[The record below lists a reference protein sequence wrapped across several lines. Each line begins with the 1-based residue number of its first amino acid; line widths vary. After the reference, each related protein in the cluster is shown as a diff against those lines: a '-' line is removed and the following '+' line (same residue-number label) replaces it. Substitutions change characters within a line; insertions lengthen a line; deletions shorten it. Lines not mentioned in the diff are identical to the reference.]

1 MDITSQKTKLNT
13 KEDKLM
19 IIMDLKIDNIM
30 LFKDFHINMSYPKK
44 IVDSSIEDEFLTKR
58 KNFRYKKVNIL
69 MGANA
74 TGKTSLGKVMMHTFN
89 LISRGKTTAILDSVC
104 HKDRSATIQMDF
116 VDYYDRL
123 NRINI
128 EVIPAVKD
136 DAEAELMIC
145 IRSVDIG
152 VKDNYESCAKKMDLI
167 PIVMTGDIETER
179 AKVLPL
185 GWMFG
190 YSDDASN
197 GRVSCQEND
206 SYPLILDYTLRALD
220 PSIKSVEKL
229 SEVKNAYVVRMQN
242 QDVIIQDGEVIK
254 DNILSSGTKE
264 GIRVAGMLSGICEG
278 GYHFYYCDELFSYV
292 HSDVEKAF
300 LSVMISQLKGEQQ
313 LFFTTHNSDILDMQL
328 PKHTFTFL
336 KKDMY
341 SKTPLKCV
349 EASKYLKRNT
359 DSLRHAVENDLFS
372 IAPNV
377 ELIYEIENIKYVGED
392 SGE

>member
-13 KEDKLM
+13 KEGKNM

-30 LFKDFHINMSYPKK
+30 LFKHFHMNMSYPKK
-44 IVDSSIEDEFLTKR
+44 IVDSSIEEEFLVNR

-89 LISRGKTTAILDSVC
+89 LISRGKTSAILDAVSV
-104 HKDRSATIQMDF
+104 KNNVATIQMDF
-116 VDYYDRL
+116 VDFFERL
-123 NRINI
+123 HRINL
-128 EVIPAVKD
+128 EVLPATKEDEEPQLFV
-136 DAEAELMIC
+136 C

-152 VKDNYESCAKKMDLI
+152 VKDNYETCAKKIESI
-167 PIVMTGDIETER
+167 PMIMTTDVEEER
-179 AKVLPL
+179 AKVVPF

-190 YSDDASN
+190 YSDDSNN

-206 SYPLILDYTLRALD
+206 SYATILNYTLRALD
-220 PSIKSVEKL
+220 PSIKSVEKIN
-229 SEVKNAYVVRMQN
+229 EVKNAYVVRMQN

-264 GIRVAGMLSGICEG
+264 GIRVAGVLSGICEG

-300 LSVMISQLKGEQQ
+300 LSVMISSLKENDQ
-313 LFFTTHNSDILDMQL
+313 LFFTTHNTDVLDLRL
-328 PKHTFTFL
+328 PKHAFTFL
-336 KKDMY
+336 KKDIY
-341 SKTPLKCV
+341 DEETPIKCV
-349 EASKYLKRNT
+349 SASEFLKRNT
-359 DSLRHAVENDLFS
+359 DSLRNAVENDLFS
-372 IAPNV
+372 VAPNL
-377 ELIYEIENIKYVGED
+377 ELIYEIEDI
-392 SGE
+392 

>member
-13 KEDKLM
+13 KEGKNM

-30 LFKDFHINMSYPKK
+30 LFRNFHMNMSYPKK
-44 IVDSSIEDEFLTKR
+44 IVDSSIEEEFLVNR
-58 KNFRYKKVNIL
+58 KNFRYKKVNVL

-89 LISRGKTTAILDSVC
+89 LISRGKTTAILDSVSV
-104 HKDRSATIQMDF
+104 KTEVATIQMDF
-116 VDYYDRL
+116 VDYFERL
-123 NRINI
+123 HRINV
-128 EVIPAVKD
+128 EVLPATKED
-136 DAEAELMIC
+136 EEAQLFVC

-152 VKDNYESCAKKMDLI
+152 VKDNYETCAKKLDLI
-167 PIVMTGDIETER
+167 PIVLTSDIEEER
-179 AKVLPL
+179 SKVVPL

-190 YSDDASN
+190 YSDDSNN

-206 SYPLILDYTLRALD
+206 SYAVILDYTLRALD

-229 SEVKNAYVVRMQN
+229 NEVKNAYVVRMQN
-242 QDVIIQDGEVIK
+242 QDLIIQDGEVIK
-254 DNILSSGTKE
+254 GNILSSGTKE
-264 GIRVAGMLSGICEG
+264 GIRIAGVLSGICEG

-300 LSVMISQLKGEQQ
+300 LSVMISKLKGDQQ
-313 LFFTTHNSDILDMQL
+313 LFFTTHNTDVLDMQL
-328 PKHTFTFL
+328 PKHTFSFL

-341 SKTPLKCV
+341 DETPIKCV
-349 EASKYLKRNT
+349 DASKFLKRNT

-377 ELIYEIENIKYVGED
+377 ELIYEIQNI
-392 SGE
+392 